1 MSTTSDISPDFPYE
15 SKFMEVLGSKL
26 HYIEQG
32 SGDPILFLHGN
43 PESSYIWRNIIPHLS
58 PLGRCVAP
66 DLIGFG
72 KSDKPDI
79 EYRVF
84 DHIKYVEELIRALE
98 LKNITFVIHDWGS
111 AIGLHYAM
119 NNPDNVKG
127 LAMME
132 AHLRP
137 IPTWRDFA
145 DDEQIIEGFKAFRTP
160 DVGWDLIVNK
170 NIFLEQILPACVKRK
185 LSDKEVEAYQAPFKD
200 PASRRPLWR
209 FPNDIPVEGEPADT
223 AALFAAYSDKLKK
236 SQIPKLLIYFDG
248 GVIIKEG
255 ELAWARENLPNL
267 KTVKVG
273 DSIHFVQEDDPHGIG
288 QAIAEWYKELLR

>member
-98 LKNITFVIHDWGS
+98 LKNITFVIHDWRS
-111 AIGLHYAM
+111 AIGFHYAM

-160 DVGWDLIVNK
+160 DVGWDLIVKK

-185 LSDKEVEAYQAPFKD
+185 LSDKEVEAYQAPFQD

-223 AALFAAYSDKLKK
+223 AALFGAYSEKLKK
-236 SQIPKLLIYFDG
+236 SPIPKLLIYFDG

-267 KTVKVG
+267 KTVKVA

-288 QAIAEWYKELLR
+288 HAIAEWYKEL

>member
-1 MSTTSDISPDFPYE
+1 MSTTSGISPDFPYE

-84 DHIKYVEELIRALE
+84 DHIKYVEEFIRALE
-98 LKNITFVIHDWGS
+98 LENITFVIHDWGS
-111 AIGLHYAM
+111 AIGFHYAM
-119 NNPDNVKG
+119 GNPDNVKG

-137 IPTWRDFA
+137 IPSWRDFA

-185 LSDKEVEAYQAPFKD
+185 LSDKEVEAYQAPFQD

-223 AALFAAYSDKLKK
+223 AALFEAYSEKLKK
-236 SQIPKLLIYFDG
+236 SPIPKLLIYFDG

-267 KTVKVG
+267 KTVKVA
-273 DSIHFVQEDDPHGIG
+273 DSIHFVQEDDPHAVGH
-288 QAIAEWYKELLR
+288 AIAEWYKEL

>member
-1 MSTTSDISPDFPYE
+1 MSATSEISPDFPYQ
-15 SKFMEVLGSKL
+15 SKFIDVLGSKL

-84 DHIKYVEELIRALE
+84 DHIKYVEAFIDALGLE
-98 LKNITFVIHDWGS
+98 NITFVIHDWGS
-111 AIGLHYAM
+111 AIGFHYAM
-119 NNPDNVKG
+119 GNPDNVKG

-145 DDEQIIEGFKAFRTP
+145 DDEQIIEGFKAFRTA

-170 NIFLEQILPACVKRK
+170 NVFLEQILPACVKRK
-185 LSDKEVEAYQAPFKD
+185 LSDEEIEAYQAPFKEA
-200 PASRRPLWR
+200 ASRRPLWR

-223 AALFAAYSDKLKK
+223 AALFGAYSEKLTK

-267 KTVKVG
+267 KMAKVAE
-273 DSIHFVQEDDPHGIG
+273 SVHFVQEDDPHGIG
-288 QAIAEWYKELLR
+288 QEIAAWYKEL

>member
-1 MSTTSDISPDFPYE
+1 MIFRRTSPTSP
-15 SKFMEVLGSKL
+15 SSWKCLGSKL

-111 AIGLHYAM
+111 AIGSHYAM
-119 NNPDNVKG
+119 GNPGNVKG

-145 DDEQIIEGFKAFRTP
+145 DDEQIIR
-160 DVGWDLIVNK
+160 D
-170 NIFLEQILPACVKRK
+170 
-185 LSDKEVEAYQAPFKD
+185 
-200 PASRRPLWR
+200 SRRSERPTW
-209 FPNDIPVEGEPADT
+209 
-223 AALFAAYSDKLKK
+223 
-236 SQIPKLLIYFDG
+236 G
-248 GVIIKEG
+248 GI
-255 ELAWARENLPNL
+255 
-267 KTVKVG
+267 
-273 DSIHFVQEDDPHGIG
+273 
-288 QAIAEWYKELLR
+288 

>member
-160 DVGWDLIVNK
+160 DVGWDLIVKK

-185 LSDKEVEAYQAPFKD
+185 LSDKEVEAYRAPFQD

-223 AALFAAYSDKLKK
+223 AALFGAYSEKLKK
-236 SQIPKLLIYFDG
+236 SPIPKLLIYFDG

-267 KTVKVG
+267 KTVKVA
-273 DSIHFVQEDDPHGIG
+273 DSVHFVLDGG
-288 QAIAEWYKELLR
+288 

>member
-111 AIGLHYAM
+111 AIGSHYAM
-119 NNPDNVKG
+119 GNPGNVKG

-145 DDEQIIEGFKAFRTP
+145 DDEQIIR
-160 DVGWDLIVNK
+160 D
-170 NIFLEQILPACVKRK
+170 
-185 LSDKEVEAYQAPFKD
+185 
-200 PASRRPLWR
+200 SRRSERPTW
-209 FPNDIPVEGEPADT
+209 
-223 AALFAAYSDKLKK
+223 
-236 SQIPKLLIYFDG
+236 G
-248 GVIIKEG
+248 GI
-255 ELAWARENLPNL
+255 
-267 KTVKVG
+267 
-273 DSIHFVQEDDPHGIG
+273 
-288 QAIAEWYKELLR
+288 

>member
-1 MSTTSDISPDFPYE
+1 MPTTSDISPDFPYE

-32 SGDPILFLHGN
+32 SGEPILFLHGN

-111 AIGLHYAM
+111 AIGFHYAM

-185 LSDKEVEAYQAPFKD
+185 LSDKEVEAYHAPFQD

-223 AALFAAYSDKLKK
+223 AALFGAYSEKLKK
-236 SQIPKLLIYFDG
+236 SPIPKLLIYFDG

-288 QAIAEWYKELLR
+288 HAIAEWYKEL

>member
-111 AIGLHYAM
+111 AIGFHYAM

-160 DVGWDLIVNK
+160 DVGWDLIVKK

-185 LSDKEVEAYQAPFKD
+185 LSDKEVEAYQAPFQD

-223 AALFAAYSDKLKK
+223 AALFGAYSEKLKK
-236 SQIPKLLIYFDG
+236 SPIPKLLIYFDG

-288 QAIAEWYKELLR
+288 HAIAEWYKEL

>member
-1 MSTTSDISPDFPYE
+1 MSTTSGISPDFPYE

-84 DHIKYVEELIRALE
+84 DHIKYVEEFIRALE

-111 AIGLHYAM
+111 AIGFHYAM
-119 NNPDNVKG
+119 GNPDNVKG

-160 DVGWDLIVNK
+160 NVGWDLIVNK

-185 LSDKEVEAYQAPFKD
+185 LSDKEVEAYQAPFQD

-223 AALFAAYSDKLKK
+223 AALFEAYSEKLKK
-236 SQIPKLLIYFDG
+236 SPIPKLLIYFDG

-267 KTVKVG
+267 KTVKVA
-273 DSIHFVQEDDPHGIG
+273 DSIHFVQEDDPHAVGH
-288 QAIAEWYKELLR
+288 AIAEWYKEL

>member
-111 AIGLHYAM
+111 AIGFHYAM
-119 NNPDNVKG
+119 NNPDHVKG

-160 DVGWDLIVNK
+160 DVGWDLIVKK

-185 LSDKEVEAYQAPFKD
+185 LSDKEVEAYHAPFQD

-223 AALFAAYSDKLKK
+223 AALFGAYSEKLKK
-236 SQIPKLLIYFDG
+236 SPIPKLLIYFDG

-288 QAIAEWYKELLR
+288 HAIAEWYKEL